1 MKNALSKFALI
12 FILGFLVV
20 LAPSCKKD
28 DNTPKSEI
36 IGTWTM
42 GNPDITI
49 TAGGIDLVQYLI
61 STYGLTA
68 AQAQA
73 ALDMILEEFTVE
85 NSGTIAFK
93 DDNTYHVSQ
102 MDGNEDGTW
111 SITNDG
117 KTLNLNSQVS
127 GEDSLSIKTLT
138 SNLLI
143 LGLAPITEEVDFN
156 EDGIDETTLVITI
169 ELRLT
174 K

>member
-1 MKNALSKFALI
+1 MKNVLSKFALI

-20 LAPSCKKD
+20 LAQSCKKD
-28 DNTPKSEI
+28 NNTPKSEI

-42 GNPDITI
+42 GKAEVAVTV
-49 TAGGIDLVQYLI
+49 GGVDLVQYLI
-61 STYGLTA
+61 STYGLTE

-73 ALDMILEEFTVE
+73 LLDMILEENIVE
-85 NSGTIAFK
+85 DSGTIAFK

-102 MDGNEDGTW
+102 VDGNEDGTW

-117 KTLNLNSQVS
+117 KTLNLKAQGS
-127 GEDSLSIKTLT
+127 EEEHLSIITLT
-138 SNLLI
+138 SNMLH
-143 LGLAPITEEVDFN
+143 LGLPPITEEVDFN
-156 EDGIDETTLVITI
+156 EDGIPETTLVIEI